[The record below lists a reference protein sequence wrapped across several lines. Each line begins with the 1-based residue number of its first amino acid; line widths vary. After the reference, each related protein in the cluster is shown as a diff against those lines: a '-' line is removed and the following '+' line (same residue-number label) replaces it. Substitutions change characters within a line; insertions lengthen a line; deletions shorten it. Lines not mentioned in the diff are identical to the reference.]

1 MQSEIVTSRFLN
13 VLNERSPS
21 SEPSRVCCITIYFRH
36 CHTFPL
42 IVKAALT
49 RFLALY
55 EPSEMK
61 AAFRANRLSRT
72 SREIPRSPHLA
83 LKRLLCRLRAINVLS
98 HKRFLYGVFSVMIAI
113 IASRSLTL
121 SVYFIHFTYI
131 LFLSVC
137 TFYLYAFYLRTFSW
151 YTFPPC
157 TFYCISIR
165 GREEYSPIKVPES
178 FFMGVTQIHFHP

>member
-137 TFYLYAFYLRTFSW
+137 TFYLYAFNLCAFSW
-151 YTFPPC
+151 YTFPPS
-157 TFYCISIR
+157 TFY
-165 GREEYSPIKVPES
+165 
-178 FFMGVTQIHFHP
+178 